1 MLLTNMFSNMF
12 LKVTPLDMSCPTL
25 LANKAFSSV
34 MCYHMCL
41 QMFLLWKSFTKY
53 SAAKW
58 VFSSMSTCMYLQITT
73 SYKSSS
79 TFQADQWF
87 SFSMFCL
94 WHLSQMF
101 CIFFALHSLQSNGF
115 SQICFRLLN
124 HALLLPQFDNFFKC
138 FACFYAIF
146 SQFLCAKM

>member
-1 MLLTNMFSNMF
+1 MILTNMFSNMF

-25 LANKAFSSV
+25 LAKKAFSSV
-34 MCYHMCL
+34 MCYHICL
-41 QMFLLWKSFTKY
+41 QMFSLWKSFTKY

-58 VFSSMSTCMYLQITT
+58 VFTSMSTCMYLQITT

-87 SFSMFCL
+87 SFNMFCL

-101 CIFFALHSLQSNGF
+101 CIFLRCNPC
-115 SQICFRLLN
+115 SQMASHKYVSELLN
-124 HALLLPQFDNFFKC
+124 HTLFLPQFDNFFNVLHC
-138 FACFYAIF
+138 IF
-146 SQFLCAKM
+146 IQFLCAKM